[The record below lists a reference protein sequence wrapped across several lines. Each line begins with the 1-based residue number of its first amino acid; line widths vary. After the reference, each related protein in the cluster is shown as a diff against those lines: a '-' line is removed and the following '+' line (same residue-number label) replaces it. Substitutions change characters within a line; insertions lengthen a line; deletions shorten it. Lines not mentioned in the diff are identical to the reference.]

1 MEDHK
6 ARTIMVRSRK
16 RSIEMGKVFQTEQ
29 LCVMLLLREALTG
42 RKDQREDKAFPWEQV
57 DSDRFLQLAES
68 HNVLPLLCDV
78 LEEKEN
84 RISERIRQSAGAVS
98 KRTVMQSYHLLFASR
113 YLLAGLEKAGIAA
126 ILLKG
131 VGTASFYPV
140 PELRKSG
147 DIDLLL
153 PETDR
158 LEEACRILEENGC
171 RRSEHQNALHHVQF
185 YTKDG
190 IEVEL
195 HTMLAE
201 PFDNS
206 EINEYLRQSQR
217 AYGEHVA
224 RVDAM
229 GVEIPVLSTGYHAYE
244 LLLHMLQHF
253 LRSGFGLKLLCD
265 WVVLWNSAEAE
276 DPAER
281 EDYLRLVSES
291 KLKGFSDAVTEIC
304 CRFLGLRR
312 DAVQWMGVRCG
323 KDQAAAFM
331 AEVLEAEEFGKSS
344 RDRMVALRSASPLEY
359 IREFHHQMR
368 LNHPRASKC
377 MLWWP
382 VLWIATLARFLYN
395 NRKIRNVSARAV
407 LRKAGRR
414 GKVIEK
420 MRLWKN

>member
-1 MEDHK
+1 
-6 ARTIMVRSRK
+6 
-16 RSIEMGKVFQTEQ
+16 MGKEFRTEQ
-29 LCVMLLLREALTG
+29 LCAMLLLREALSG
-42 RKDQREDKAFPWEQV
+42 QKNQ
-57 DSDRFLQLAES
+57 
-68 HNVLPLLCDV
+68 
-78 LEEKEN
+78 KEN
-84 RISERIRQSAGAVS
+84 RVFPWGQVDWDQFLKLTESHKVLSLLYDALDERKDLIPGHILQRTKAVS
-98 KRTVMQSYHLLFASR
+98 KRVAMQSYRLLFASR
-113 YLLAGLEKAGIAA
+113 YLIAGLEQAGITV

-153 PETDR
+153 PDTDR
-158 LEEACRILEENGC
+158 LEEACRILEEGGC
-171 RRSEHQNALHHVQF
+171 RKSSNQNALHHVQF

-201 PFDNS
+201 PFDNG

-229 GVEIPVLSTGYHAYE
+229 GVEMPVLSPGYHAYE

-281 EDYLRLVSES
+281 ENYLRLVSES

-304 CRFLGLRR
+304 CRFLGLRY
-312 DAVQWMGVRCG
+312 DAVRWMKADYG
-323 KDQAAAFM
+323 KAQAIAFM

-359 IREFHHQMR
+359 VREFHHQMR
-368 LNHPRASKC
+368 LNYPRASKC
-377 MLWWP
+377 VPCWP

-395 NRKIRNVSARAV
+395 NRKIRNVSARDV
-407 LRKAGRR
+407 LKKAGRR
-414 GKVIEK
+414 GKVIEQ
-420 MRLWKN
+420 MRLWKG